1 RADHEEVVIPLH
13 RGVTLRGSVVGPGGR
28 PATQLQVFSPLQVG
42 FTTHSVKVRGSQ
54 FELHGLDTAATY
66 RVSFL
71 DAASGWGSTRELSAK
86 QAGDAPV
93 TVRLAP
99 CGSARARFLDTRG
112 RPLADFHPGL
122 LLQLLPAR

>member
-1 RADHEEVVIPLH
+1 
-13 RGVTLRGSVVGPGGR
+13 
-28 PATQLQVFSPLQVG
+28 
-42 FTTHSVKVRGSQ
+42 
-54 FELHGLDTAATY
+54 AATY

-93 TVRLAP
+93 TVRPAP
-99 CGSARARFLDTRG
+99 CGSARARFLDARG

-122 LLQLLPAR
+122 FLDPRTVRQAGGRRARDGSPGPLWLRPGALPGRPGPAARRFPPGPVPGAGAGSRHLAGTHVPGGQPLP